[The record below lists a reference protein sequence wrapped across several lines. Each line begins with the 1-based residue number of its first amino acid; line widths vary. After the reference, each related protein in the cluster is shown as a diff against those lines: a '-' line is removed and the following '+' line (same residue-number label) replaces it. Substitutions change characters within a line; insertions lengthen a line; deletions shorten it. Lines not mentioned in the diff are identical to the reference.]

1 VSGRARILVLTY
13 TPFSQEPRALKQVR
27 FLKDSHDVT
36 TAGFGPAPF
45 HDVPHFEIPP
55 LAPQRWGVFGRLIAA
70 ALLVLRLYSFLPSL
84 NALDRE
90 TKRLLGDKQWDIVI
104 GHDLKALD
112 ASLALSPSQGVVL
125 DLHEYA
131 PRQEEHSL
139 LWRLLIAPYFRWMC
153 RNRVPLV
160 DEVVTVSQGIAD
172 EYKERFG
179 FDSTLVVNAT
189 PYAELATGKVG
200 SPLRLVHSGGVAV
213 QRRLDIM
220 IEGVRATNANVT
232 LDLYLVGGNSPVLA
246 HLKELAGDDPR
257 IRFREPVPYAD
268 LVTTLNRYDVG
279 LSIFPPTTFNLAWC
293 LPNKFFDFVQ
303 ARLGVIVGPSP
314 EMARF
319 VDDFGIG
326 LVLSDFEPS
335 SLASALEGLTGQQVA
350 SWKKESAD
358 HASELSSESQGAIWV
373 ALISRLAAQG
383 ASRP

>member
-1 VSGRARILVLTY
+1 
-13 TPFSQEPRALKQVR
+13 
-27 FLKDSHDVT
+27 
-36 TAGFGPAPF
+36 
-45 HDVPHFEIPP
+45 
-55 LAPQRWGVFGRLIAA
+55 
-70 ALLVLRLYSFLPSL
+70 
-84 NALDRE
+84 
-90 TKRLLGDKQWDIVI
+90 
-104 GHDLKALD
+104 
-112 ASLALSPSQGVVL
+112 
-125 DLHEYA
+125 
-131 PRQEEHSL
+131 
-139 LWRLLIAPYFRWMC
+139 
-153 RNRVPLV
+153 
-160 DEVVTVSQGIAD
+160 
-172 EYKERFG
+172 
-179 FDSTLVVNAT
+179 
-189 PYAELATGKVG
+189 
-200 SPLRLVHSGGVAV
+200 
-213 QRRLDIM
+213 
-220 IEGVRATNANVT
+220 
-232 LDLYLVGGNSPVLA
+232 
-246 HLKELAGDDPR
+246 
-257 IRFREPVPYAD
+257 VPYAD